1 MREVHCNLQIY
12 RKYEVY
18 VKLKVTILYIEK
30 RDLILFLFYILK
42 IIPQLCQ
49 TIKNVLE
56 FRTMENTI

>member
-30 RDLILFLFYILK
+30 RDLILFLCYILK